1 MRIARFRHE
10 LPPSF
15 SESQRPAQTMLKQ
28 GLSTIAPATEEK
40 LLTPSQ
46 VSEHLQIQERTV
58 TRWLRTG
65 YLRGFKLG
73 KEWRVSSADLH
84 SFMEKH
90 ANKPLDETA

>member
-1 MRIARFRHE
+1 MRVARFRPK

-15 SESQRPAQTMLKQ
+15 SESQRPAEAMLPQ
-28 GLSTIAPATEEK
+28 ELPTVAPATAEK

-46 VSEHLQIQERTV
+46 ISEHLQIHERTV